1 MKIRTLLSTATAA
14 AIGLALAL
22 AGPAS
27 PASAADLTATFT
39 PGAAWNSTSGTAL
52 QLHGLGIIKVGSTW
66 YAYGEDKTGETSS
79 NTSFQDIP
87 CYSSTDLK
95 NWTLQGKA
103 LTLQSSGD
111 LGPNRIV
118 ERPKVI
124 YNSSTHEYVMW
135 MHIDNSGYSAAEAGV
150 AESSTPCGPYTYLG
164 ASQPLGFQSRDI
176 GLFQDSNGTAYLLT
190 EDRANGLRVDQ
201 LSSDYLSVANE
212 GGSHGGS
219 VALLADYEAP
229 AMVHVG
235 STYYLLASHL
245 TGWSTN
251 DNVYAT
257 ASSPAGP
264 WSAVK
269 NFAPAGTNTYNT
281 QTANIITVSGSSG
294 TTYIYAG
301 DRWTTSNL
309 GTSPLIW
316 LPMDI
321 SGGTVDVGWQ
331 NSWTLDQST
340 GTWTGTSNPANST
353 HYLTNANSSLVMDVS
368 GGSTAS
374 GGKIIQWTNHSGTN
388 QQWQLKAVSGN
399 IYTLTNANSGLCLE
413 VPGSSTTQGTQLD
426 QYTCNGG
433 ANQEWALNAV
443 GSYTSSSDASYE
455 LANLGSG
462 QVIDVSGS
470 STSTGGIV
478 IQWPTDGGA
487 NQEWTLG

>member
-1 MKIRTLLSTATAA
+1 M
-14 AIGLALAL
+14 
-22 AGPAS
+22 
-27 PASAADLTATFT
+27 
-39 PGAAWNSTSGTAL
+39 
-52 QLHGLGIIKVGSTW
+52 
-66 YAYGEDKTGETSS
+66 
-79 NTSFQDIP
+79 
-87 CYSSTDLK
+87 
-95 NWTLQGKA
+95 
-103 LTLQSSGD
+103 QSSGD

-190 EDRANGLRVDQ
+190 EDRANGLRVDK
-201 LSSDYLSVANE
+201 LSSDYLSVVSA
-212 GGSHGGS
+212 GSSNGGS
-219 VALLADYEAP
+219 VSLLADYEAP

-251 DNVYAT
+251 DNIYAT

-269 NFAPAGTNTYNT
+269 SFAPAGTNTYNT

-321 SGGTVDVGWQ
+321 SGGTVAVGWQ

-340 GTWTGTSNPANST
+340 GTWTGTSNPANAT
-353 HYLTNANSSLVMDVS
+353 HYLTNANSSLVMDVN

-374 GGKIIQWTNHSGTN
+374 GTKIIQWTNHSGTN
-388 QQWQLKAVSGN
+388 QQWQLKAVIGN
-399 IYTLTNANSGLCLE
+399 IYTLTNVNSGLCLE

-426 QYTCNGG
+426 QYACNGG

-443 GSYTSSSDASYE
+443 GSYTSSSNASYE
-455 LANLGSG
+455 LENLNSG
-462 QVIDVSGS
+462 QVVDVSGG

-478 IQWPTDGGA
+478 IQWPTDGGT

>member
-1 MKIRTLLSTATAA
+1 VPIRTLLSGALVVAA
-14 AIGLALAL
+14 GLGLAL

-27 PASAADLTATFT
+27 PALAADVTATFT
-39 PGAAWNSTSGTAL
+39 PGAAWTDTSGAAL
-52 QLHGLGIIKVGSTW
+52 QLHGLGILKVGGTW

-87 CYSSTDLK
+87 CYSSTDLRT
-95 NWTLQGKA
+95 WTRQGDA
-103 LTLQSSGD
+103 LTRQPSGD

-118 ERPKVI
+118 ERPKVV

-135 MHIDNSGYSAAEAGV
+135 MHIDDSSYSAAEAGV

-164 ASQPLGFQSRDI
+164 ASRPLGFQSRDI

-190 EDRANGLRVDQ
+190 EDRANGLRIDE
-201 LSSDYLSVANE
+201 LSSDYLSVVSAGSAN
-212 GGSHGGS
+212 GGS

-229 AMVHVG
+229 AMAHAG
-235 STYYLLASHL
+235 GTYYLLASHL

-269 NFAPAGTNTYNT
+269 NFAPAGTSTYNS
-281 QTANIITVSGSSG
+281 QTANIIPVSGSSG
-294 TTYIYAG
+294 STYIYAG

-316 LPMDI
+316 LPMDL
-321 SGGTVDVGWQ
+321 SGATADVGWQ
-331 NSWTLDQST
+331 NSWTLDVST
-340 GTWTGTSNPANST
+340 GAWTGSSNPANAT

-368 GGSTAS
+368 GGSTAV
-374 GGKIIQWTNHSGTN
+374 GGPIIQWTNHAGTN
-388 QQWQLKAVSGN
+388 QQWQLRQAAGN
-399 IYTLTNANSGLCLE
+399 IYTLANVNSGLCLE
-413 VPGSSTTQGTQLD
+413 VPGGSTAQGTQLD
-426 QYTCNGG
+426 QGTCGG
-433 ANQEWALNAV
+433 GVNQQWALNAV
-443 GSYTSSSDASYE
+443 GAYTSSSDASYE

-462 QVIDVSGS
+462 LVADVSGG
-470 STSTGGIV
+470 STSAGANV
-478 IQWPTDGGA
+478 IQWPTNGGA

>member
-1 MKIRTLLSTATAA
+1 
-14 AIGLALAL
+14 
-22 AGPAS
+22 
-27 PASAADLTATFT
+27 
-39 PGAAWNSTSGTAL
+39 
-52 QLHGLGIIKVGSTW
+52 
-66 YAYGEDKTGETSS
+66 
-79 NTSFQDIP
+79 
-87 CYSSTDLK
+87 
-95 NWTLQGKA
+95 
-103 LTLQSSGD
+103 
-111 LGPNRIV
+111 
-118 ERPKVI
+118 
-124 YNSSTHEYVMW
+124 
-135 MHIDNSGYSAAEAGV
+135 
-150 AESSTPCGPYTYLG
+150 
-164 ASQPLGFQSRDI
+164 
-176 GLFQDSNGTAYLLT
+176 
-190 EDRANGLRVDQ
+190 
-201 LSSDYLSVANE
+201 
-212 GGSHGGS
+212 
-219 VALLADYEAP
+219 
-229 AMVHVG
+229 MVHVG

-269 NFAPAGTNTYNT
+269 NFAPAGTDTYNT

-368 GGSTAS
+368 GGTTAT
-374 GGKIIQWTNHSGTN
+374 GGKIIQWTNHGGTN

-399 IYTLTNANSGLCLE
+399 IYTLTNVNSGLCLE
-413 VPGSSTTQGTQLD
+413 VPSSSTTQGTQLD

-433 ANQEWALNAV
+433 TNQEWALNAV

-455 LANLGSG
+455 LANLNSG
-462 QVIDVSGS
+462 QVVDVSGG

-478 IQWPTDGGA
+478 IQWPTDGGT